1 MFSVLLC
8 HPITIIRTT
17 AGVLWSIL
25 LSPHLSVGHL
35 KIDQLIVA
43 SHIHKRW
50 ENDRF
55 KGKGS
60 EKREGGSGKGKEEG
74 EGKRSQKEP
83 KEGRRTRKRKE
94 EDPAGRKRMRK

>member
-17 AGVLWSIL
+17 AGVLWTIL
-25 LSPHLSVGHL
+25 LSPHLGVGHL

-60 EKREGGSGKGKEEG
+60 KKREGVVGRERRRGRGREAR
-74 EGKRSQKEP
+74 RSP
-83 KEGRRTRKRKE
+83 RKEGGQGREKRRTQLG
-94 EDPAGRKRMRK
+94 GRE